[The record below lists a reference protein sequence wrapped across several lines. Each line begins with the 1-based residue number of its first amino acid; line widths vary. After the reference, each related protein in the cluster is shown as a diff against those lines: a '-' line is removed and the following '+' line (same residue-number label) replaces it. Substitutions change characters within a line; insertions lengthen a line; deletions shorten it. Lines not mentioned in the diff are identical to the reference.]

1 MFWKIF
7 FAVSKNASSTFSPVF
22 ALNKKTIV
30 LESYIVRQ
38 RNKKRERKRLQTD
51 GKIEKEE
58 TESNRPGLTNM
69 SLLLLAYCFR
79 GKELPI
85 LTRVGRKKERKQRNE
100 EIRIVKTT
108 QRKEARKKERNRD

>member
-1 MFWKIF
+1 
-7 FAVSKNASSTFSPVF
+7 
-22 ALNKKTIV
+22 
-30 LESYIVRQ
+30 
-38 RNKKRERKRLQTD
+38 
-51 GKIEKEE
+51 
-58 TESNRPGLTNM
+58 M

-108 QRKEARKKERNRD
+108 QRKEARKKETEIKSATPGLNKHESILVCKLFCLFIGDVTLCVQVRLVANKENHLNKQDQELPIGRDKFDR